1 MRAAATSKGENAM
14 ARTTGTRRRP
24 NARVHDRGAA
34 AAIRTLARPILKAH
48 WDFHPTT
55 AQSFGLHEYDGK
67 LPNYSAAAVE
77 KRVATVR
84 SQVRRLRAI
93 DPGSLMPNDRLD
105 RGILIAMLEDELFD
119 FSIMQLHRIFPPYYL
134 WRMNIVNYL
143 LRTYAPLE
151 ARMRAVARLLE
162 QVPRFVAGMRA
173 TLRRSIPDTCY
184 EVGEQACEGIIEGFE
199 KELPEAAKA
208 ASAATRK
215 RIAAAS
221 AKAVASL
228 RAFLDELRGK
238 YKPRVTKTF
247 ALGPTRYR
255 RMIRFEHGGD
265 IPLERLRAIGK
276 ADLERNKAAFMET
289 AKKIDPTKPPQEV
302 MGIVA
307 ADHSRADTLIP
318 DTANMLEEIRD
329 YVVRRKVV
337 TVPSE
342 VRCQVIETPRFYRF
356 ATAALNPP
364 GSFEKKATE
373 AFYYVT
379 PVEPEWPPEKQEE
392 WLRHL
397 NTATLQ
403 NISVHEAY
411 PGHYVHFLH
420 RARVVSDVAK
430 SHYSYAFTE
439 GWAHYCEEMMVD
451 EGFGGGD
458 PKLRLVQLQDALL
471 RNCRYL
477 SSIAMHTGGWG
488 WEDATEF
495 FMENAFLDR
504 LPAEREAK
512 RGTWD
517 PGYLN
522 YTLGKLIIKKL
533 REDFFREHAKSTLT
547 DFHDEL
553 LSLGAPPLALAREHM
568 LRGGGA
574 LL

>member
-1 MRAAATSKGENAM
+1 M
-14 ARTTGTRRRP
+14 AKRIGLKRRP
-24 NARVHDRGAA
+24 PARNAPGRGTSGQPGTFAP
-34 AAIRTLARPILKAH
+34 RILKAH

-55 AQSFGLHEYDGK
+55 AQSFGLHEYDGR
-67 LPNYSAAAVE
+67 LPDFSATAVA
-77 KRVATVR
+77 KRIAVVR
-84 SQVRRLRAI
+84 SQERELRAI
-93 DPGSLMPNDRLD
+93 AADALLPNERLD

-119 FSIMQLHRIFPPYYL
+119 LAVMQYHRIFPPFHL
-134 WRMNIVNYL
+134 WRMNVVNYL
-143 LRTYAPLE
+143 LRNYAPLE
-151 ARMRAVARLLE
+151 TRMRAVARLLE
-162 QVPRFVAGMRA
+162 QAPRFVGRMRA

-184 EVGEQACEGIIEGFE
+184 EVGEQACEGIIESYE
-199 KELPEAAKA
+199 KELPDLAKKA
-208 ASAATRK
+208 TPATRK
-215 RIAAAS
+215 RIAVAS

-228 RAFLDELRGK
+228 RAFLDELRAK
-238 YKPRVTKTF
+238 YKPRVTKRF
-247 ALGPTRYR
+247 ALGPARYR
-255 RMIRFEHGGD
+255 RMIRYEHGSD
-265 IPLERLRAIGK
+265 IPLNRLHEIGRR
-276 ADLERNKAAFMET
+276 DLERNKAAFIET
-289 AKKIDPTKPPQEV
+289 AKKIDRVKTPQQV
-302 MGIVA
+302 MAIVA
-307 ADHSRADTLIP
+307 GDHPRADTLIQ
-318 DTANMLEEIRD
+318 DTASELETIRD
-329 YVVRRKVV
+329 YIVGHKVV

-364 GSFEKKATE
+364 GSFEKTATE

-379 PVEPEWPPEKQEE
+379 PVEPDWPPEKQEE

-397 NTATLQ
+397 NYATLQ

-420 RARVVSDVAK
+420 RARVGSDVAK

-439 GWAHYCEEMMVD
+439 GWAHYCEEMMV
-451 EGFGGGD
+451 EHGFGGGD

-477 SSIAMHTGGWG
+477 SSIEMHTSDWG
-488 WEDATEF
+488 WEDATKF

-533 REDFFREHAKSTLT
+533 REDYFRENAKSTLM

-553 LSLGAPPLALAREHM
+553 LSLGAPPLGLARERM
-568 LRGGGA
+568 LTGGGE

>member
-1 MRAAATSKGENAM
+1 MVKGKKSRRTAAARNVPRRGPGEQL
-14 ARTTGTRRRP
+14 RR
-24 NARVHDRGAA
+24 
-34 AAIRTLARPILKAH
+34 LARMVLKSH
-48 WDFHPTT
+48 WDFHPTA
-55 AQSFGLHEYDGK
+55 AQSFGLHEYDGR
-67 LPNYSAAAVE
+67 LPDFSAKAVA
-77 KRVATVR
+77 KRVADVR
-84 SQVRRLRAI
+84 SQARDLRAI
-93 DPGSLMPNDRLD
+93 RRDALSPEERLD
-105 RGILIAMLEDELFD
+105 HGILVAMLDDEVFD
-119 FSIMQLHRIFPPYYL
+119 FNVMQLHRIFPPFHL
-134 WRMNIVNYL
+134 WRTNVVNYL
-143 LRTYAPLE
+143 LRSYAPLE
-151 ARMRAVARLLE
+151 TRMRAVARLLE
-162 QVPRFVAGMRA
+162 QVPRFVDRMRA

-184 EVGEQACEGIIEGFE
+184 EVGEQACEGIIESYE
-199 KELPEAAKA
+199 KELPNFAKR
-208 ASAATRK
+208 ASPATRK

-228 RAFLDELRGK
+228 RAFLEEFRAK
-238 YKPRVTKTF
+238 YKPRITRSL
-247 ALGPTRYR
+247 ALGPARYR
-255 RMIRFEHGGD
+255 QMIRAEHGGD
-265 IPLERLRAIGK
+265 IPLDRLREIGRV
-276 ADLERNKAAFMET
+276 DLERNKALFIET
-289 AKKIDPTKPPQEV
+289 ARKIDPTKTPREA
-302 MGIVA
+302 MTTIA
-307 ADHSRADTLIP
+307 MDHPR
-318 DTANMLEEIRD
+318 ANMLVADTAAMLEAIREYIVD
-329 YVVRRKVV
+329 HKVV

-379 PVEPEWPPEKQEE
+379 PVEPDWPAEKQEE

-397 NTATLQ
+397 NYASLR

-420 RARVVSDVAK
+420 RARVGSDVAK

-451 EGFGGGD
+451 HGFGDGD
-458 PKLRLVQLQDALL
+458 LKLRLVQLQDALL

-477 SSIAMHTGGWG
+477 SSIEMHTGGWS
-488 WEDATEF
+488 WEDATKF

-533 REDFFREHAKSTLT
+533 REDFFREHPKSTLT
-547 DFHDEL
+547 NFHDGL
-553 LSLGAPPLALAREHM
+553 LSLGAPPLGLARERM
-568 LRGGGA
+568 LIEGGE